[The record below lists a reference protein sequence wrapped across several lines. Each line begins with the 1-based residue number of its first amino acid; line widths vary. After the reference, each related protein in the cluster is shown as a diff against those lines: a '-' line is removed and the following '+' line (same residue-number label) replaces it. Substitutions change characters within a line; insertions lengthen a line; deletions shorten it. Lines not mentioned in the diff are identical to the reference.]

1 LATTVDFLQVNYNC
15 GRSLAASMA
24 AKLLKLELIYD
35 CMGKKLMGRTLFFAI
50 ALAAV
55 SILYT
60 VHDVALCAYISDCLD
75 DFMVDFD
82 SPRLSLIR
90 RNSL

>member
-1 LATTVDFLQVNYNC
+1 
-15 GRSLAASMA
+15 MA

-35 CMGKKLMGRTLFFAI
+35 CMGKKLMVHTLFFAI

-55 SILYT
+55 FVLYI
-60 VHDVALCAYISDCLD
+60 VHDVVPCAYISDCPD

-82 SPRLSLIR
+82 RPR
-90 RNSL
+90 